1 MQEEITRYK
10 FANSKRFLTEA
21 IEATSPR
28 HMIELGGW
36 YGTIASYVS
45 RIQTWGSYTVYEA
58 VTEIA
63 VWLKNVVAPGVI
75 VRNNTISYQHE
86 WRPVFHAD
94 RADTVSTSGL
104 YTEASNKTTE
114 LAVGTCLTP
123 QQLVESHRECWTDAG
138 FKSNIE
144 GMDLDVVTALLDA
157 QRMPKFMLFEI
168 FGRERARLWSIWP
181 RIAQHYGLSP
191 VAFTDLTGPVLHI
204 GVYAGRLCWWTVLP
218 DSSTPYNE
226 QTFEQQTMIQ

>member
-21 IEATSPR
+21 IAATSPL

-45 RIQTWGSYTVYEA
+45 RLQPWSSYTVYEA

-63 VWLKNVVAPGVI
+63 GWLKNVVAAGTV
-75 VRNNTISYQHE
+75 VRNNTIAYQHE
-86 WRPVFHAD
+86 WRPAFNAD
-94 RADTVSTSGL
+94 QSDTVSTSGL
-104 YTEASNKTTE
+104 YTPATDSTVE
-114 LAVGTCLTP
+114 LAVGMCITP
-123 QQLVESHRECWTDAG
+123 EQLVSSHLECWPQAG

-157 QRMPKFMLFEI
+157 NAVPKFMLFEI
-168 FGRERARLWSIWP
+168 FGRERTRLWTIWP
-181 RIAQHYGLSP
+181 RIAAAYDLDP
-191 VAFTDLTGPVLHI
+191 APFTAATGPVLHI
-204 GVYAGRLCWWTVLP
+204 GVYHRRLCWWTVLP

-226 QTFEQQTMIQ
+226 HKQ